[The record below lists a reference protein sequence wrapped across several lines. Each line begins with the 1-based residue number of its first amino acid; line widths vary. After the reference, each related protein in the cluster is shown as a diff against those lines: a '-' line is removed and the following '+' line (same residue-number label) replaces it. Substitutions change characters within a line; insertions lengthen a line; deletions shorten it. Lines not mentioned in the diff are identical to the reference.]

1 MDGHEGLLFVYEIVR
16 GQVMKSMWA
25 GKGGGA
31 VTCRGCKGSGDCPRC
46 KGDGIDPDSPLKK
59 CRRCKGTG
67 VCTGCNGSGVI
78 VIPAAKK

>member
-1 MDGHEGLLFVYEIVR
+1 
-16 GQVMKSMWA
+16 MKSMWA

-46 KGDGIDPDSPLKK
+46 NGDGIDPDSPLKK